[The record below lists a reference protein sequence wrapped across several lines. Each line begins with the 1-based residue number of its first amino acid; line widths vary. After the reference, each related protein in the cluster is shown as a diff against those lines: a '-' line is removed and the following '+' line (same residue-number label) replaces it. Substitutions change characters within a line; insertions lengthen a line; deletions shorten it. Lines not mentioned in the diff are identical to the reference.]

1 MDFLINFDKERFA
14 TFTHRQAEFTA
25 FVGDT
30 RCSPCEGVEFVS
42 EYQLF
47 SGFLINIGL
56 YPLFVSF
63 YNIVQHIFY

>member
-30 RCSPCEGVEFVS
+30 RCSPCEGVE
-42 EYQLF
+42 LA
-47 SGFLINIGL
+47 GFIRRLRFGIRTLIGKEERL
-56 YPLFVSF
+56 AP
-63 YNIVQHIFY
+63 Q